1 MSFMSEFKAFAV
13 RGNVVD
19 LAVGV
24 IIGGAFGKIVA
35 SFVADVVMPPIGLA
49 IGGVDFSKLQLV
61 LQQSSDPAK
70 IVAIRYGMF
79 LQATLDF
86 IIVALVIFMMV
97 KLVNRTRR
105 QHEVAAPPPAPNPQ
119 EVLLT
124 EIRDLLRDQRR

>member
-1 MSFMSEFKAFAV
+1 MSFLSEFKAFAV

-61 LQQSSDPAK
+61 LQQSADPAK

-97 KLVNRTRR
+97 KLVNNTRR